1 MEKLN
6 IKVTEDK
13 VDNGP
18 PSNLDYCVIL
28 DGILDVQC
36 LRLEISTPPPSRFSF
51 HKLMSVISNR
61 CPYLYRLYITFCNNN
76 SGMVLSKSTTVS
88 YYAQLNNLLD
98 LHLFT
103 ENPVPNFILEP
114 VLSIIGSTCPELTSL
129 YLNAFAN
136 MGKKLTLNLLIKRD
150 FVEALFPVE
159 NEGWCEDSLLEKLRI
174 PTEFLNPL
182 CFTLQ
187 QFDVLHKNAHF
198 DYGSEYVFALRHLPA
213 LKFWYPEGGPC
224 DLNIPVHLIKTLF
237 RAEEEREL
245 HSEIQAAFESEIA
258 LHFYDSF
265 KPSKLLS
272 GN

>member
-1 MEKLN
+1 M
-6 IKVTEDK
+6 KVTEDE
-13 VDNGP
+13 VDIGP

-51 HKLMSVISNR
+51 RKLMSVISNR
-61 CPYLYRLYITFCNNN
+61 CPYLYRLYITFCDNN
-76 SGMVLSKSTTVS
+76 SGMVLSKSSTVS
-88 YYAQLNNLLD
+88 HHPQLNNLLD
-98 LHLFT
+98 LHLLT

-136 MGKKLTLNLLIKRD
+136 IGKKLVLNLLIKRD
-150 FVEALFPVE
+150 FIDALFPEE
-159 NEGWCEDSLLEKLRI
+159 NEGWCKDSLLENLRI

-187 QFDVLHKNAHF
+187 QFDVLRKNAHS

-213 LKFWYPEGGPC
+213 LELWYPEGGPC
-224 DLNIPVHLIKTLF
+224 DLNIPVHLIKTLC

-245 HSEIQAAFESEIA
+245 NLGIQAVFESGIA

-265 KPSKLLS
+265 KPAKLLS
-272 GN
+272 GDCD